1 MLSKLSIILMLAYP
15 IVAHT
20 TLWLERPLFIIGY
33 LIFIFSL
40 LAIDKCLN
48 KHWYSGLT
56 LFIISGFIA
65 YFMQQT
71 YAQYLLYFPPILIL
85 FSLFLLFSHSLQSGQ
100 IPLITRYAVMMND
113 NKRLEERHF
122 RYTQSLTRVWSV
134 FLLLM
139 VLTSIFLAIFYSK
152 YSWSLFSNIISYIL
166 ITAFFIIEFFY
177 RKRYLSGVASLQGG
191 FFQYMRKVIK
201 IRPHNITKNN

>member
-1 MLSKLSIILMLAYP
+1 MLSKLSITLMFAYP

-20 TLWLERPLFIIGY
+20 SLWLERPLFIIGY

-48 KHWYSGLT
+48 KHWYSGIT
-56 LFIISGFIA
+56 LFIIIGFIA

-85 FSLFLLFSHSLQSGQ
+85 FSMFILFSHSLQSGQ
-100 IPLITRYAVMMND
+100 TPLITRYALIINN
-113 NKRLEERHF
+113 NKKLEDRHF
-122 RYTQSLTRVWSV
+122 RYTQSLTRVWAV

-139 VLTSIFLAIFYSK
+139 VLTSVFLAIFYSPHI
-152 YSWSLFSNIISYIL
+152 WSLFSNIISYIL
-166 ITAFFIIEFFY
+166 ITVFFIIEFFY
-177 RKRYLSGVASLQGG
+177 RKRYLSDITSVQGG
-191 FFQYMRKVIK
+191 FFKYLRKIIK
-201 IRPHNITKNN
+201 IRPHTLTKN